1 MAKITFGQ
9 RVRAARQ
16 LNGITIREAAKAA
29 GITEAYL
36 SMLERDVRVS
46 HRMSTLLAVAAA
58 VADGSQREQLIEHA
72 KQVVLS
78 Y

>member
-16 LNGITIREAAKAA
+16 LNGMTIREAATAA

-36 SMLERDVRVS
+36 SMLERDKRVT
-46 HRMSTLLAVAAA
+46 HRMSTLIAVASA
-58 VADGSQREQLIEHA
+58 VSEGTQRERLIAQA
-72 KQVVLS
+72 KQMVLS

>member
-1 MAKITFGQ
+1 MGKVSFG
-9 RVRAARQ
+9 RLVRAARQ
-16 LNGITIREAAKAA
+16 LKGITVAEAAQAA
-29 GITEAYL
+29 GITASYL
-36 SMLERDVRVS
+36 SMLERDKAVT
-46 HRMSTLLAVAAA
+46 HRMSTLAAVCNA